1 MCRLGATLALARVA
15 PPHWFLQAF
24 GPNKIFLEIFA
35 KYHPA
40 TSLQWSK
47 AISVKPLTGGFVCL
61 PKNHK
66 NWCLALLFYILSC
79 CCFFLCFWFCAG
91 FVLFRG
97 GCLLLNAVILVAHI
111 SAAKYKVEVS
121 AFRVHCLGL
130 CFFVLPTHRT
140 LTSYAK
146 PKMMHNALI
155 SLSAFA
161 WIVRRRSCLCSVG
174 FGALLNSTS
183 FKSSYSMS
191 MSIARISARFL
202 AYPCRILITNTIM
215 HPWSLQTKQEQLR
228 VFLVGG
234 QLSGEQ
240 QKRKIKEI
248 KRCYK
253 KDRRWNARKRLTKT
267 HQPPPTQRT
276 KKRC

>member
-1 MCRLGATLALARVA
+1 M
-15 PPHWFLQAF
+15 
-24 GPNKIFLEIFA
+24 
-35 KYHPA
+35 
-40 TSLQWSK
+40 
-47 AISVKPLTGGFVCL
+47 KPLTVGFVCL

-79 CCFFLCFWFCAG
+79 CCFFLCFWFCAS

-97 GCLLLNAVILVAHI
+97 GCLSLNAVILVAHI

-140 LTSYAK
+140 LTSYAE

-155 SLSAFA
+155 SLSGFA

-191 MSIARISARFL
+191 MSIALISAMFL

-215 HPWSLQTKQEQLR
+215 HP
-228 VFLVGG
+228 
-234 QLSGEQ
+234 
-240 QKRKIKEI
+240 
-248 KRCYK
+248 
-253 KDRRWNARKRLTKT
+253 
-267 HQPPPTQRT
+267 
-276 KKRC
+276 

>member
-1 MCRLGATLALARVA
+1 MSTWRNVSSSTRCSTALVFASFRA
-15 PPHWFLQAF
+15 KQNLSSWDICQIPPSNF
-24 GPNKIFLEIFA
+24 
-35 KYHPA
+35 
-40 TSLQWSK
+40 TT
-47 AISVKPLTGGFVCL
+47 VKQGHLSETTYWWICL
-61 PKNHK
+61 PTQKSQKLVSCFVVLHFVM
-66 NWCLALLFYILSC
+66 LL
-79 CCFFLCFWFCAG
+79 FFLCFWFCAS
-91 FVLFRG
+91 FVFFRG
-97 GCLLLNAVILVAHI
+97 GCLLFNAVILVAHI

-191 MSIARISARFL
+191 MSIALTSARFL
-202 AYPCRILITNTIM
+202 AYPSRILITNTIM
-215 HPWSLQTKQEQLR
+215 HPWSLQ
-228 VFLVGG
+228 
-234 QLSGEQ
+234 
-240 QKRKIKEI
+240 RKIKSKLGSSSRGSAKWWTRE
-248 KRCYK
+248 KENK
-253 KDRRWNARKRLTKT
+253 GN
-267 HQPPPTQRT
+267 
-276 KKRC
+276 